1 MIAQESEGHIHL
13 RGSFV
18 FGILLIVV
26 FYRLIS
32 SALLSQMN
40 APLILF
46 SQTEWIYVALLK
58 CGFVQYITSHYWSA
72 ALFDLLLLATPLL
85 FLLIR
90 LQIFAI
96 LFTVLLLTYYF
107 TFNMVT
113 GHHYHGLVG
122 AILMTI
128 PFWTKN
134 EKTFLLLWDAARYY
148 LLYIFASAALWKIM
162 RGSAFHAEQL
172 PAILQMQQL
181 QLQLELPDSFRA
193 AITQYFITHGTVA
206 HIVLLLNTILQLSF
220 AIGFATKKY
229 DKFLLAAFIVFVI
242 SNYAVM
248 GIMSAEL
255 LVLALPLLN
264 WERVSNKLVI
274 SAVD

>member
-1 MIAQESEGHIHL
+1 MMAQESKYYIHL

-18 FGILLIVV
+18 FGFLLILV
-26 FYRLIS
+26 FYRLIG

-40 APLILF
+40 SPLFLF
-46 SQTEWIYVALLK
+46 PQTEWVYAAVLK
-58 CGFVQYITSHYWSA
+58 SGFLQYITAHYWSA

-85 FLLIR
+85 FLLTR

-96 LFTVLLLTYYF
+96 LFTVLLLTYYL

-128 PFWTKN
+128 PFWSKN
-134 EKTFLLLWDAARYY
+134 EKIFQLLWDAARYY

-162 RGSAFHAEQL
+162 RGSAFHTEQL

-193 AITQYFITHGTVA
+193 SITRFFVTHGTLA
-206 HIVLLLNTILQLSF
+206 HMVLLMNTALQLSF
-220 AIGFATKKY
+220 AIGFITKKM
-229 DKFLLAAFIVFVI
+229 DKWLLFAFLAFVI

-255 LVLALPLLN
+255 LVLAQTLLN
-264 WERVSNKLVI
+264 WEWINHKLNKS
-274 SAVD
+274 SAN